1 MQILHKLFFHVGYLP
16 SYPMIETIEHIYQCR
31 IQCWCAPTSIKCAVL
46 IVRFL
51 VRSYSMTEV
60 HVHKVSR
67 RIESTQNNYKAKMK
81 IKHSVQASML
91 PRADINWV
99 RKQHLQMGERTM
111 TTPIGYRKKV
121 VLSRKGNTA
130 SKKIINL
137 YVNPLRKFGVILI
150 IKLCYPL
157 MVWNLN
163 VLENNLNAQVSIFWN
178 FIIKRTIKFLISVN
192 STL

>member
-1 MQILHKLFFHVGYLP
+1 
-16 SYPMIETIEHIYQCR
+16 
-31 IQCWCAPTSIKCAVL
+31 
-46 IVRFL
+46 
-51 VRSYSMTEV
+51 MTEE

-81 IKHSVQASML
+81 IKHSVLASTL
-91 PRADINWV
+91 PRADINSGV

-137 YVNPLRKFGVILI
+137 YVNPSRKFGVILI
-150 IKLCYPL
+150 IKL
-157 MVWNLN
+157 
-163 VLENNLNAQVSIFWN
+163 
-178 FIIKRTIKFLISVN
+178 R
-192 STL
+192 